1 MSSLTQDKHKSEW
14 CCSLGYHGIL
24 NYYSNKQQIA
34 TNALLMDENIEAI
47 LLDGGDWSSIEKEI
61 NQTSTL
67 IPSTTSTTESQ
78 IEVTHHQLTQ
88 ITTITQQAINYIQS
102 NQFTQSVMVHYLPLM
117 RLTDIHDFI
126 ITNYSP

>member
-1 MSSLTQDKHKSEW
+1 MSSFTQDKHKSEW

-24 NYYSNKQQIA
+24 NYYYSNKQQIA

-67 IPSTTSTTESQ
+67 IPSTTSTT
-78 IEVTHHQLTQ
+78 
-88 ITTITQQAINYIQS
+88 
-102 NQFTQSVMVHYLPLM
+102 
-117 RLTDIHDFI
+117 
-126 ITNYSP
+126 